1 MKLYLSPKAQ
11 YQYQC
16 LKGRSVPYAEQV
28 KTLLDSSGLN
38 VPPVSLSN
46 VPGISESNVPTVA
59 ETNVPPAGVNR
70 CQLRLGRNFKSV
82 ALSLTVSIR

>member
-46 VPGISESNVPTVA
+46 VPGISESNVP
-59 ETNVPPAGVNR
+59 PAGVNR